1 MIVVDA
7 SVIAAAFAVDSA
19 DGDRARL
26 RLRGER
32 LAAPYLIDIEVM
44 SAWRRQSA
52 AGILDARRA
61 ALALTDLQELP
72 LRRFPHAPLMAR
84 CWELRDNLTVYDAS
98 YVALAEL
105 FEVTLLTADQRL
117 ARSPGLRCSVEV
129 IR

>member
-1 MIVVDA
+1 MIVADA
-7 SVIAAAFAVDSA
+7 SVIAVALVDDDA
-19 DGDRARL
+19 QGDRFRS

-32 LAAPYLIDIEVM
+32 LSAPHLVDLEVM

-52 AGILDARRA
+52 AGILDERRA

-72 LRRFPHAPLMAR
+72 LRRFPHPPLMAR
-84 CWELRDNLTVYDAS
+84 CWELRNNLTVYDAS

-117 ARSPGLRCSVEV
+117 ARSPGLCCNVEV

>member
-1 MIVVDA
+1 MIVADA
-7 SVIAAAFAVDSA
+7 SVIAEALVDDGA
-19 DGDRARL
+19 RGDRFRL

-32 LAAPYLIDIEVM
+32 LSAPHLVDVEVV
-44 SAWRRQSA
+44 SALRRQSA
-52 AGILDARRA
+52 AGLLDARRA

-72 LRRFPHAPLMAR
+72 LRRFPHTPLMAR
-84 CWELRDNLTVYDAS
+84 CWELRNNLTVYDAS

-117 ARSPGLRCSVEV
+117 ARSPGLRCTVEV

>member
-1 MIVVDA
+1 LIVADA
-7 SVIAAAFAVDSA
+7 SVIAPALGDDSA
-19 DGDRARL
+19 KGDRFRL

-32 LAAPYLIDIEVM
+32 LAAPHLVDLEVM

-52 AGILDARRA
+52 AGLLDARRA

-72 LRRFPHAPLMAR
+72 VRRFPHAPLMAR

-117 ARSPGLRCSVEV
+117 ARSPGLRCNVEV

>member
-1 MIVVDA
+1 MIVADA
-7 SVIAAAFAVDSA
+7 SVIVAAFVDDSA
-19 DGDRARL
+19 GGDRVRS

-32 LAAPYLIDIEVM
+32 LTAPFLVDVEVV

-52 AGILDARRA
+52 AGLLDARRA
-61 ALALTDLQELP
+61 KLALTDLQELP

-84 CWELRDNLTVYDAS
+84 CWELRNNMTVYDAS

-105 FEVTLLTADQRL
+105 FEVTLLTTDQRL
-117 ARSPGLRCSVEV
+117 ARSPGLRCNVEV

>member
-1 MIVVDA
+1 
-7 SVIAAAFAVDSA
+7 
-19 DGDRARL
+19 
-26 RLRGER
+26 
-32 LAAPYLIDIEVM
+32 M

-72 LRRFPHAPLMAR
+72 LRRFPHPPLMAR

-117 ARSPGLRCSVEV
+117 AASPGLRCNVEV

>member
-1 MIVVDA
+1 MIVADA
-7 SVIAAAFAVDSA
+7 SIIAAAFVDDGA
-19 DGDRARL
+19 DGDRVRL

-32 LAAPYLIDIEVM
+32 LAAPYLVDLEVM
-44 SAWRRQSA
+44 SAWRRLSA

-61 ALALTDLQELP
+61 TLALTDLQELP
-72 LRRFPHAPLMAR
+72 LRRFPHTPLMAR

-117 ARSPGLRCSVEV
+117 AASPGLRCNVEV

>member
-1 MIVVDA
+1 MIVADA
-7 SVIAAAFAVDSA
+7 SVIVAAFVDDSA
-19 DGDRARL
+19 DGDRVRL

-32 LAAPYLIDIEVM
+32 LAAPYLVDLEVM

-52 AGILDARRA
+52 AGTLDTRRA
-61 ALALTDLQELP
+61 ALAVTDLLELP
-72 LRRFPHAPLMAR
+72 MRRFPHAPLMAR

-105 FEVTLLTADQRL
+105 FEVTLVTTDQRL
-117 ARSPGLRCSVEV
+117 ARSPGIRCSVEV